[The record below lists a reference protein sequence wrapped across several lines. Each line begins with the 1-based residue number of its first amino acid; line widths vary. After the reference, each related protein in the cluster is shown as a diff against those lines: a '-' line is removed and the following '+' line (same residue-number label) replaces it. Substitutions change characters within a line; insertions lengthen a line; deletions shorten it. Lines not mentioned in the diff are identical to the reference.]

1 MSDTAIKGFSETD
14 ARWTCDG
21 CGRALEPG
29 PVVITYL
36 GSEFTV
42 EFMRCPGCGL
52 ALVPEELAL
61 GRMVEVE
68 KLLED
73 K

>member
-1 MSDTAIKGFSETD
+1 MSDAIKGFADQDT
-14 ARWTCDG
+14 RWSCGD

-29 PVVITYL
+29 PVVIAYM

-42 EFMRCPGCGL
+42 ELMRCPACGL

-61 GRMVEVE
+61 GRMLEVE

>member
-1 MSDTAIKGFSETD
+1 VSNAAIKGYGQDD
-14 ARWTCDG
+14 ARWTCAA
-21 CGRALEPG
+21 CGQALEPG
-29 PVVITYL
+29 PVVIAYL

-42 EFMRCPGCGL
+42 ELMRCPACGL

-61 GRMVEVE
+61 GRMAEVE
-68 KLLED
+68 QLLED